1 MLGEIMSD
9 TSSSFDKNIST
20 LIEVTEA
27 ILRGDYDIEAV
38 SIDAEGVIQELAKKI
53 NAMLVNLRNV
63 EVSLLNAGEQA
74 PTLVVD
80 AINIV
85 DLMKKTAGE
94 VLDTSD
100 RISDRAEE
108 LESKFSSLH
117 NLSASDKTTIQEDID
132 SIKNGIFD
140 IIATQTFQDV
150 ARQKME
156 AMIGDM
162 NQMRDWLLN
171 CLVVL
176 NIKKDNSPE
185 NIQKKTE
192 LLRDVKGHSVEDKD
206 KQDLVDDLLA
216 EFGF

>member
-1 MLGEIMSD
+1 
-9 TSSSFDKNIST
+9 
-20 LIEVTEA
+20 
-27 ILRGDYDIEAV
+27 
-38 SIDAEGVIQELAKKI
+38 
-53 NAMLVNLRNV
+53 
-63 EVSLLNAGEQA
+63 
-74 PTLVVD
+74 
-80 AINIV
+80 
-85 DLMKKTAGE
+85 MKKTAGE

-100 RISDRAEE
+100 RLSDRAES
-108 LESKFSSLH
+108 LESKFAALEG
-117 NLSASDKTTIQEDID
+117 LSAQDKTAMQEDID
-132 SIKNGIFD
+132 SIKNDIFD

-156 AMIGDM
+156 AMIDDM
-162 NQMRDWLLN
+162 NQLRDWLLN

-185 NIQKKTE
+185 NVHKKTE

>member
-1 MLGEIMSD
+1 MSNSI
-9 TSSSFDKNIST
+9 TSVDKNIAT

-27 ILRGDYDIEAV
+27 ILRGEFDIEAV
-38 SIDAEGVIQELAKKI
+38 TIDAEGVMQELAKKI
-53 NAMLVNLRNV
+53 NTMLLNMKNV
-63 EVSLLNAGEQA
+63 EVSLLNAGAQA

-80 AINIV
+80 AINVV

-100 RISDRAEE
+100 RLSDRAES
-108 LESKFSSLH
+108 LESKFAALEG
-117 NLSASDKTTIQEDID
+117 LSAQDKTAMQEDID
-132 SIKNGIFD
+132 SIKNDIFD

-156 AMIGDM
+156 AMIDDM
-162 NQMRDWLLN
+162 NQLRDWLLN

-185 NIQKKTE
+185 NVHKKTE

>member
-1 MLGEIMSD
+1 MSD

>member
-1 MLGEIMSD
+1 MSD
-9 TSSSFDKNIST
+9 NNSSVDKNIST
-20 LIEVTEA
+20 LLEVTEA
-27 ILRGDYDIEAV
+27 ILRGEYDIEAV
-38 SIDAEGVIQELAKKI
+38 AIDAEGVMQELAKKI
-53 NAMLVNLRNV
+53 NAMLINLKNV

-74 PTLVVD
+74 PTLVLD
-80 AINIV
+80 AINVV

-100 RISDRAEE
+100 RLSDRAEG
-108 LESKFSSLH
+108 LESKIGTLESL
-117 NLSASDKTTIQEDID
+117 SEPDKTDIQEEID

-156 AMIGDM
+156 AMICDM
-162 NQMRDWLLN
+162 NQLRDWLLN

-185 NIQKKTE
+185 NVQKKTE